1 MGAPTSPVW
10 YFAYGSN
17 MQTTTFR
24 DRRGV
29 PFSRAL
35 PARVSGWRIVFD
47 KPPVVPGGAAVA
59 NIVADPAAVVFGV
72 LYEIT
77 PEDLAHVEL
86 TEGVLIGNYH
96 RVEVKAES
104 LGAAVLA
111 TTAASVASDLH
122 DSTRVPSDRYMGCV
136 IAGRSTACPPRT
148 SATCAGS
155 RYAPRPKACASC
167 STGCS
172 GGSVP
177 AADPRHATL
186 HGCNVILRRKYRV
199 WPHGKSSSAAKTS

>member
-17 MQTTTFR
+17 MQTATFR

-136 IAGRSTACPPRT
+136 IAGAEEHRLPSAYISYLRGVPVCPETEGVRELLDGVFRGLRPRS
-148 SATCAGS
+148 
-155 RYAPRPKACASC
+155 
-167 STGCS
+167 
-172 GGSVP
+172 
-177 AADPRHATL
+177 
-186 HGCNVILRRKYRV
+186 
-199 WPHGKSSSAAKTS
+199 